1 MNNIKEEIKKIDKNN
16 NLKIDLYIFGGINI
30 LLLVMIFDYFN
41 FVNIFKY
48 VSLIITS
55 IIYERYSLMFGTFW
69 GNRKKKLKLLEELN
83 KSENKKN
90 DKVDEDCI
98 KLKELNYVNSVNL
111 CKDKKLKLT
120 KRK

>member
-55 IIYERYSLMFGTFW
+55 IIYERYSLMFGTFL